1 MAKPSLMTLSYKNTA
16 AKVMLTNYAD
26 TLVYGD
32 DGKNKTLYAV
42 RFGGYPEQVRAMAD
56 AIYGGATIATEVDGV
71 PLKLKGLVKRYRRQL
86 GHSGVYAEAT
96 MIAEDETLQNTT
108 SGDEDEDDEPQEEIT
123 SFPPRKAFIFCPRG
137 DENALFEEVDQKTAV
152 PLIPEF
158 QGYLLTALKR
168 ENILKKLQV
177 VPQSRDFEAWMI
189 TFTQDDQNIV
199 DVVERGLRSGAIS
212 IPGAVTGLT
221 PLDGVNTVTEYL
233 NTFGVTVAQRIKDQF
248 NPLFDPSVEPL
259 SPEIL
264 AINDYIREKAG
275 YSLYD
280 AQLAVAE
287 SVKRRLER
295 GKVALIIAECG
306 SGKTKIGSVAMG
318 AAAGLRAT
326 HAKKGKTFNI
336 VLCPSHVTEK
346 WVREIE
352 ETLPNTFASVV
363 HSITEFD
370 RLYALYE
377 QGDKS
382 CYAILSKEKARDGYM
397 RQPCAVWHK
406 RKKAFVCPECG
417 EIIEMDISE
426 DGCSYR
432 VKADQFFFMNENRKN
447 HVCEHCGSPLWTAA
461 NPNRKTDWIRIGEY
475 GFVYRYGAAAHIPFC
490 NNAAREETLR
500 DIAEHPDELHPA
512 ARAFRAYPL
521 STYIK
526 KKYRGRIDGLICDEL
541 HQYSQ
546 NSGQG
551 EAMGE
556 LFQTA
561 DKVIG
566 MTATLI
572 NGYASGIFYLLF
584 RIAAPL
590 MKKDGK
596 DFDEP
601 NIFSKEYGVMQTIT
615 EIREADYNSNR
626 RTPKIRSRTRQ
637 LPGVSPLV
645 YSRFLLEYA
654 VFLSLLDMGKD
665 LPEYE
670 EIPVPLSMPEPVEK
684 VYEQLEDTFVKIL
697 CHRKDIANKVQ
708 SSFLNLLTAYPDQ
721 PYGHDP
727 ILDPKSGEAL
737 VEPQDTGSFE
747 DITPKDEAMMEI
759 VDRKIASGEKV
770 MIYTNWTRLD
780 TQKKVQ
786 QLLTKR
792 GYRTHILPA
801 SVPPA
806 KREAWVE
813 KRLGQGMQVMIV
825 NPTVV
830 ETGLDLNA
838 FTTLIFYDTGYK
850 LFTLRQASRRSWRI
864 NQLAPRVE
872 VYMFYYQQ
880 TTQHKAIKLMANKLA
895 VAGIIE
901 GQMSDEGLAAMS
913 ECEDMLSLMAKELS
927 LGIRDS
933 VEDVSETFKKMALL
947 KPPEEKQMAA
957 APEAETPITPESEQ
971 QTITVYTNPSP
982 PGRPLPLSLRQKSD
996 AGGMLF
1002 AEEDIFILAEP
1013 VLKQV
1018 SRRKGP
1024 VPEVENQ
1031 LSLFDLLG
1039 KTA

>member
-32 DGKNKTLYAV
+32 DGKGKTLYAV

-56 AIYGGATIATEVDGV
+56 AIYGGATIAAEVDGT

-96 MIAEDETLQNTT
+96 MIAEDETLRNTG
-108 SGDEDEDDEPQEEIT
+108 SGDEDDEDDAQEEIT
-123 SFPPRKAFIFCPRG
+123 SFPPRKAFIFCHRG

-158 QGYLLTALKR
+158 QGYLLTALKK
-168 ENILKKLQV
+168 EKILQQLQV
-177 VPQSRDFEAWMI
+177 VPQSRNFEAWMI
-189 TFTQDDQNIV
+189 SFTKDDQNIV

-264 AINDYIREKAG
+264 AINDYIKEKAG

-287 SVKRRLER
+287 SVKRRLGK

-306 SGKTKIGSVAMG
+306 SGKSKIGSVAMG
-318 AAAGLRAT
+318 AAAGLRAA
-326 HAKKGKTFNI
+326 HAKKGKAFNL

-352 ETLPNTFASVV
+352 ETLPDTFASVV

-377 QGDKS
+377 QSGKS

-397 RQPCAVWHK
+397 RQPCAVWNK
-406 RKKAFVCPECG
+406 RKKAFVCPSCG

-426 DGCSYR
+426 DGCSYM
-432 VKADQFFFMNENRKN
+432 VNADQFFFMNENRKN
-447 HVCEHCGSPLWTAA
+447 HVCRHCGGPLWTAA
-461 NPNRKTDWIRIGEY
+461 NPDKKTGWIRIGEY

-500 DIAEHPDELHPA
+500 DIAEHPDAPHPA
-512 ARAFRAYPL
+512 ARALRAYPL

-541 HQYSQ
+541 HQYAQ

-556 LFQTA
+556 LFQAA

-596 DFDEP
+596 EFDEP
-601 NIFSKEYGVMQTIT
+601 NVFSKEYGVTQSIT

-670 EIPVPLSMPEPVEK
+670 EIPVPLAMPEPMEK
-684 VYEQLEDTFVKIL
+684 IYRQIEDTFVKIL
-697 CHRKDIANKVQ
+697 CNRKDIANKVQ

-721 PYGHDP
+721 PYGHTP
-727 ILDPKSGEAL
+727 ILNPKSDEVL
-737 VEPQDTGSFE
+737 VAPTDAGS
-747 DITPKDEAMMEI
+747 DKDMMPKDEALLEI
-759 VDRKIASGEKV
+759 VDRKIAQGEKV

-780 TQKKVQ
+780 TQKKVHL
-786 QLLTKR
+786 LLTKR

-801 SVPPA
+801 SVSPA

-813 KRLGQGMQVMIV
+813 KRLAQGMQVMIV

-838 FTTLIFYDTGYK
+838 FTTLVFYDTGYK

-872 VYMFYYQQ
+872 VYMFYYQH
-880 TTQHKAIKLMANKLA
+880 TAQHKAIKLMANKLA

-933 VEDVSETFKKMALL
+933 VEDVSATFKKMALL
-947 KPPEEKQMAA
+947 KPPEEKQEPSVLE
-957 APEAETPITPESEQ
+957 APAPTVAEPEQ
-971 QTITVYTNPSP
+971 QTITAYQKPAP
-982 PGRPLPLSLRQKSD
+982 PERPLPLSLRKKSA

-1002 AEEDIFILAEP
+1002 AEEDIFILSEP
-1013 VLKQV
+1013 LQKPAA
-1018 SRRKGP
+1018 RRKKP
-1024 VPEVENQ
+1024 PQVDENQ
-1031 LSLFDLLG
+1031 ITLFDLLG

>member
-32 DGKNKTLYAV
+32 DGKSKILYAV

-56 AIYGGATIATEVDGV
+56 AIYGGATIAAEVDGT

-96 MIAEDETLQNTT
+96 MIAEDETLRNTG
-108 SGDEDEDDEPQEEIT
+108 SGDEDDEDDTQEEIT
-123 SFPPRKAFIFCPRG
+123 SFPPRKAFIFCHRG

-158 QGYLLTALKR
+158 QGYLLAALKK
-168 ENILKKLQV
+168 EKILQQLQV
-177 VPQSRDFEAWMI
+177 VPQSRSFEAWMI
-189 TFTQDDQNIV
+189 SFTKDDQNIV

-233 NTFGVTVAQRIKDQF
+233 NAFGVTVAQRIKDQF

-264 AINDYIREKAG
+264 AINDYIKEKAG

-287 SVKRRLER
+287 SAKRRLGK

-306 SGKTKIGSVAMG
+306 SGKSKIGSVAMG
-318 AAAGLRAT
+318 AAAGLRAA
-326 HAKKGKTFNI
+326 HAKKGKTFNL

-352 ETLPNTFASVV
+352 ETLPDTFASVI

-377 QGDKS
+377 QSGKS

-397 RQPCAVWHK
+397 RQPCAVWNK
-406 RKKAFVCPECG
+406 RKKTFVCPSCG

-426 DGCSYR
+426 DGCSYM
-432 VKADQFFFMNENRKN
+432 VNADQFFFMNETRKN
-447 HVCEHCGSPLWTAA
+447 HVCRHCGGPLWTAA
-461 NPNRKTDWIRIGEY
+461 NPDKKTDWIRIGEY

-500 DIAEHPDELHPA
+500 DIAEHPDAPHPA
-512 ARAFRAYPL
+512 ARALRAYPL

-541 HQYSQ
+541 HQYAQ

-556 LFQTA
+556 LFQAA

-596 DFDEP
+596 EFDEP
-601 NIFSKEYGVMQTIT
+601 NVFSKEYGVTQSIT

-670 EIPVPLSMPEPVEK
+670 ELPVPLTMPEPVEK
-684 VYEQLEDTFVKIL
+684 NYRQIEDTFVKIL
-697 CHRKDIANKVQ
+697 CNRKDIANKVQ

-721 PYGHDP
+721 PYGHAP
-727 ILDPKSGEAL
+727 ILNPKSDEVL
-737 VEPQDTGSFE
+737 VEPTDARSDR
-747 DITPKDEAMMEI
+747 DITPKDEALLEI
-759 VDRKIASGEKV
+759 VDRKIAHGEKV

-780 TQKKVQ
+780 TQKKVHL
-786 QLLTKR
+786 LLTKR

-801 SVPPA
+801 SVSPA
-806 KREAWVE
+806 KREAWVA
-813 KRLGQGMQVMIV
+813 KRLAQGMQVMIV

-872 VYMFYYQQ
+872 VYMFYYQH
-880 TTQHKAIKLMANKLA
+880 TAQHKAIKLMANKLA

-933 VEDVSETFKKMALL
+933 VEDVSATFKKMALL
-947 KPPEEKQMAA
+947 KPPEEKQEPSVSEASA
-957 APEAETPITPESEQ
+957 STEAEPEQ
-971 QTITVYTNPSP
+971 QTITAYQP
-982 PGRPLPLSLRQKSD
+982 PMPPRRPLPLSLRKKSA

-1002 AEEDIFILAEP
+1002 AEKDIFILSEP
-1013 VLKQV
+1013 LCKPAA
-1018 SRRKGP
+1018 RRKKP
-1024 VPEVENQ
+1024 PQVDENQ
-1031 LSLFDLLG
+1031 ITLFDLLG